1 MAWVW
6 GSVPIR
12 ADARPRPHHA
22 LGGDPLWGVVGKVA
36 GRAPFQRNLPWSL
49 QDLLR
54 VWEGGQARLA
64 LDACS
69 RGAAC
74 GTRASGARLRSGL
87 RNSPRLSDDGAG
99 AVAGARGPVLAGLGL
114 NGVRGLLG
122 GSCGF
127 PNEEVRR
134 PAPGTLCL
142 AVLPALTAWLQLK
155 WARFLRL
162 SAFAILVFRA
172 ELSLFLGLVL
182 LLALCTRRL
191 SVAKAVRCAV
201 PAGVLC
207 LGEWEP
213 PGLFLRKLRFVWF
226 YGDEEKFRRVA
237 LLLNEVP
244 LIFSNVTTS

>member
-12 ADARPRPHHA
+12 ADARPRPHRA
-22 LGGDPLWGVVGKVA
+22 LGGDPSWGVVGKVA
-36 GRAPFQRNLPWSL
+36 GRAPFQRNLRWSL
-49 QDLLR
+49 QDLLC
-54 VWEGGQARLA
+54 VWDGGQARLA

-69 RGAAC
+69 RGVAC
-74 GTRASGARLRSGL
+74 GTWVSGAWLRSGV
-87 RNSPRLSDDGAG
+87 RSGPRLSDGAG
-99 AVAGARGPVLAGLGL
+99 AGAGACGLVLAGLGL

-122 GSCGF
+122 VSCGF
-127 PNEEVRR
+127 PNEEVCR
-134 PAPGTLCL
+134 PAPGTPCL

-213 PGLFLRKLRFVWF
+213 PGVFSRKLRFVWF
-226 YGDEEKFRRVA
+226 YGDEEKFRRAA
-237 LLLNEVP
+237 LLLNEIP
-244 LIFSNVTTS
+244 LIFSNITTS